1 MYNKIEFG
9 EPCIDCG
16 DLTEYRCWSCGRP
29 LCLDCMGIVGLCCD
43 CIGTGVDDSEMSDDT
58 VEDNS
63 LQLVRHTTGPVDWR
77 IEDK

>member
-1 MYNKIEFG
+1 
-9 EPCIDCG
+9 
-16 DLTEYRCWSCGRP
+16 
-29 LCLDCMGIVGLCCD
+29 MGIVGLCCD

-63 LQLVRHTTGPVDWR
+63 LQLVRHTTGSVDWR